1 MKTTKKNGVNA
12 KRSAARQLAALIM
25 SFIVKLGFLRLSVE
39 QKIVK
44 ARAVVAAMTGNPNF
58 PTPSPTLAD
67 VTIAV
72 DALELAQQA
81 LPGGPDETEIRDIR
95 EQELD
100 VLMSDLQIYV
110 EGIAQGN
117 PEVVLSSGMETRD
130 PKSPVGILSAPAEL
144 TIKQGPA
151 DGQVKLKWTSVKKN
165 SGYRIE
171 GTTNPAEG
179 WPMVYQSEKARL
191 SIYDLEPGTKYY
203 FRVATLSRAGYEGYS
218 PIATVRINL
227 LQD

>member
-1 MKTTKKNGVNA
+1 M
-12 KRSAARQLAALIM
+12 RSVERHLAAFIM
-25 SFIVKLGFLRLSVE
+25 AFIVKLGFLRLTVE
-39 QKIVK
+39 QKIVR

-58 PTPSPTLAD
+58 PTPLPTLAD
-67 VTIAV
+67 VTTAT

-81 LPGGPDETEIRDIR
+81 LPGGPAATEIRDIR
-95 EQELD
+95 ERELD
-100 VLMSDLQIYV
+100 RLMSDLQVYV
-110 EGIAQGN
+110 ESVAQGDA
-117 PEVVLSSGMETRD
+117 EIVLSSGMELRD
-130 PKSPVGILSAPAEL
+130 PQSPVGILAAPAEL

-151 DGQVKLKWTSVKKN
+151 EGSVKLKWTSVRKN
-165 SGYRIE
+165 SGYRVE
-171 GTTNPAEG
+171 GTTNPSEG

-191 SIYDLEPGTKYY
+191 GIYDLEPGTKYY